1 MSENR
6 HATIHKILI
15 LQTAFIGDVIL
26 TIPLIKVVSD
36 QFPQAEIH
44 FITIP
49 ASKELVETLPWIHK
63 LWIFDKRG
71 ENSGIGQLLKYSRR
85 LKSEKFD
92 ITLVPHRS
100 LRSAILVYLA
110 GIRQRIGF
118 NRSMGNWF
126 FTNRVLYAG
135 NRHEIERNLSL
146 LEPIGKYPTEIPL
159 PEIRSTSLDLESVSN
174 WLKSNHVV
182 KDKPF
187 ICFAPGSVWLTKRW
201 PGEYWRVLAKNL
213 NEIGIPIILIGS
225 EQDQYLAAE
234 IINSSEFKIYNAM
247 GIFSIRQS
255 AELIR
260 QSSLLI
266 SNDSAPTHMGIAV
279 GTSVITIFGSTVPE
293 FGFYPYGKK
302 NKTVEIPDLDCRPCT
317 DHGRFKCP
325 LGHFKCMQDI
335 LPQQV
340 FQVALDMID
349 ANFTNKSG

>member
-1 MSENR
+1 LSENH

-26 TIPLIKVVSD
+26 TIPLIKVVSE

-71 ENSGIGQLLKYSRR
+71 ENSGIRQLLKYSQR

-92 ITLVPHRS
+92 IALIPHRS
-100 LRSAILVYLA
+100 LRSAILVCFA

-118 NRSMGNWF
+118 HRSTGKWL
-126 FTNRVLYAG
+126 FTDRVFYTE

-146 LEPIGKYPTEIPL
+146 LDPIGKFPVEIPL
-159 PEIRSTSLDLESVSN
+159 PEIMSTKLDLESISN
-174 WLKSNHVV
+174 WLENNNVL

-187 ICFAPGSVWLTKRW
+187 ICFAPGSIWPTKRW
-201 PGEYWRVLAKNL
+201 PEEYWRVLAKNL
-213 NEIGIPIILIGS
+213 NEMGIPIILIGS
-225 EQDQYLAAE
+225 EQDKYLANE
-234 IINSSEFKIYNAM
+234 IINSSKNHIYSAM

-266 SNDSAPTHMGIAV
+266 SNDSAPTHLGVAV
-279 GTSVITIFGSTVPE
+279 RTPVLTIFGSTVPA
-293 FGFYPYGKK
+293 FGFYPYGKQ
-302 NKTVEIPDLDCRPCT
+302 NKTIEIPDLDCRPCT
-317 DHGRFKCP
+317 DHGRYKCP

-335 LPQQV
+335 SPKQV
-340 FQVALDMID
+340 FQVAVDMID